1 MVARLI
7 TTMEAVLLA
16 LISWG
21 LYHTVTVPTPLSS
34 PPSRLYYRHTISVA
48 VACSPAWRLHHHHT
62 ISVAVAW
69 SPAWRLHY
77 HHTIPMAV
85 ACSPAWR
92 LHHPP
97 SPGSR
102 AARLPAR
109 LLPGASPPSQEQ
121 SHRAAQGIPS
131 RHCPRSCHTPGA
143 AARTVSVTPHFRRKT
158 AETHFLPSSSSA
170 C

>member
-34 PPSRLYYRHTISVA
+34 PPSRLYYRHTIPMA
-48 VACSPAWRLHHHHT
+48 VAC
-62 ISVAVAW
+62 

-77 HHTIPMAV
+77 HHTIPVAV

-143 AARTVSVTPHFRRKT
+143 AARTVSITPHFRRKT